1 MIRNIL
7 SYSGLALF
15 LAFVAQPAFST
26 PANPER
32 VYGWI
37 EEGILLPENIAVK
50 VKLDTGAL
58 TSSMD
63 AKDLERF
70 RKNGEEW
77 VRFNV
82 KVKDTK
88 TKKVSNAL
96 FERRV
101 ERNVKVRGAGGAEHR
116 PVVMMTMCIGDKI
129 YKEEFSLKDRGD
141 MNYPVLIGRKTLGV
155 LGAVDVSR
163 TFTNEPNCN

>member
-1 MIRNIL
+1 MVRNIL

-70 RKNGEEW
+70 RKNGDEW

-96 FERRV
+96 FERRDN
-101 ERNVKVRGAGGAEHR
+101 R
-116 PVVMMTMCIGDKI
+116 
-129 YKEEFSLKDRGD
+129 
-141 MNYPVLIGRKTLGV
+141 
-155 LGAVDVSR
+155 
-163 TFTNEPNCN
+163 

>member
-7 SYSGLALF
+7 SCSGLAMF

-26 PANPER
+26 PANPEK
-32 VYGWI
+32 VFGWI

-50 VKLDTGAL
+50 IKLDTGAL

-63 AKDLERF
+63 AKDLKRF
-70 RKNGEEW
+70 QKDGEEW
-77 VRFNV
+77 IRFNV

-88 TKKVSNAL
+88 TKKVSSAL
-96 FERRV
+96 FERRI

-129 YKEEFSLKDRGD
+129 YKEEFSLKDRGE
-141 MNYPVLIGRKTLGV
+141 MNYPVLIGRRTLEA

-163 TFTNEPNCN
+163 KFTEEPHCS